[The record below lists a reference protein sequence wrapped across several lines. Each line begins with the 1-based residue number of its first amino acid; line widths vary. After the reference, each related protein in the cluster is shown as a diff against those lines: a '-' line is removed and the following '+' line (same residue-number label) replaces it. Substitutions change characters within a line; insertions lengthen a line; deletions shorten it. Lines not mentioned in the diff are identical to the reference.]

1 MRLLT
6 VGEMIRN
13 MAVIFTCLA
22 GFSLADTIPNPEF
35 PFWKDHPVGSSVTFV
50 TKTYDTER
58 DPDKKDEGGKRELV
72 NTKIVVSTITSVA
85 DKGVKTLRKT
95 TLPATARRG
104 EQVVEED
111 FTHASTWD
119 EKYKVE
125 YKDLGV
131 EKVTVAGGA
140 FECTKLQRVEKSEY
154 AETVITKWWSKE
166 VPGGLVKLV
175 TKNEYSEAVGEV
187 TEFKVAN

>member
-1 MRLLT
+1 MRLLSF
-6 VGEMIRN
+6 GIMIRT
-13 MAVIFTCLA
+13 MAAIFTCLA
-22 GFSLADTIPNPEF
+22 GFSRADIIPNPEF

-50 TKTYDTER
+50 TKIYDTES
-58 DPDKKDEGGKRELV
+58 DPDKKDEGEKRELV
-72 NTKIVVSTITSVA
+72 NTKVVVSTITSA
-85 DKGVKTLRKT
+85 DDKGVETQRKT
-95 TLPATARRG
+95 TLPATARRV

-125 YKDLGV
+125 YKDLGM
-131 EKVTVAGGA
+131 EKVTVAGGT
-140 FECTKLQRVEKSEY
+140 FECMKLQRVEKSEY

-187 TEFKVAN
+187 TEFKVAK